1 MRLSG
6 LPVRRQR
13 WTCSPAKRSATGKKP
28 RRSLTSAHPPQA
40 ARCALSGL
48 PARRLLLTCNPAKR
62 SASREEIMPIPHLS
76 TSSAGGAM
84 RLVRVTGPQTAVN
97 P

>member
-1 MRLSG
+1 MR
-6 LPVRRQR
+6 
-13 WTCSPAKRSATGKKP
+13 
-28 RRSLTSAHPPQA
+28 
-40 ARCALSGL
+40 LSGL
-48 PARRLLLTCNPAKR
+48 PARRLLLTCSPAKR

-76 TSSAGGAM
+76 TSPAGGAM